1 MCVCTCLII
10 RSERSLKVPQQ
21 KYRCSKCFLWAMIRC
36 GDHTFTKLLPEL
48 ISLPP
53 ENFLGLPS
61 FCILHMENSTFS
73 LTFPHYQDKHHVNS
87 RLYYNESI
95 YCKLSWNRSRSF
107 FWQKFR
113 LLIRSITCYT
123 EQIQIQLFWCH
134 LPLAQKRY
142 WGVFCI

>member
-1 MCVCTCLII
+1 
-10 RSERSLKVPQQ
+10 
-21 KYRCSKCFLWAMIRC
+21 MIRC

-87 RLYYNESI
+87 RFITMNLFIVNYHEIEVEVFFGKNLDS
-95 YCKLSWNRSRSF
+95 LSD
-107 FWQKFR
+107 
-113 LLIRSITCYT
+113 
-123 EQIQIQLFWCH
+123 
-134 LPLAQKRY
+134 P
-142 WGVFCI
+142 